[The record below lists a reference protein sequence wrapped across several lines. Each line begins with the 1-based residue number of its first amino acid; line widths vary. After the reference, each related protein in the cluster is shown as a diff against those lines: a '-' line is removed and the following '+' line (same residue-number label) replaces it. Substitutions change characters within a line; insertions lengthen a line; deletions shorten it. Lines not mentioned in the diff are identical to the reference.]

1 MMERI
6 TGEPARLWFG
16 IIGFGQYHYTY
27 ASGREGDVG
36 AGGFA
41 PRKAAMS
48 VYLPDGVGAYAAQLE
63 HLGPHRT
70 GVVCLHLGDLSKV
83 DLTVLE
89 EIVAESYRKVTSG
102 TYVHR
107 AAESSGGRPA
117 PLSS

>member
-70 GVVCLHLGDLSKV
+70 GVVCLYLGDLSKV